1 MWEMM
6 IIGVNIIQTIIMWL
20 QSHISKRNKKELCQ
34 VQIISME
41 YKNLKSMT
49 HLLSQLLTKKKVN
62 IICHII
68 SVLFCKCIIIYI
80 IIDYM
85 LLFVAII
92 KMITVTQ
99 LLIRGKY
106 STHLS
111 IWVCVSERN
120 LNTCQWCVGQP
131 GGRKSLCQMFK
142 RHTDLRDKDRR
153 VWRFVQS

>member
-62 IICHII
+62 TICHII

-92 KMITVTQ
+92 KMMTAFDS
-99 LLIRGKY
+99 G
-106 STHLS
+106 
-111 IWVCVSERN
+111 
-120 LNTCQWCVGQP
+120 
-131 GGRKSLCQMFK
+131 
-142 RHTDLRDKDRR
+142 
-153 VWRFVQS
+153 